1 MGEIIVPKLTLHLIT
16 IFILTIGL
24 LTACQSSQPN
34 TDTTSTDPEVAD
46 TTDEQQTDSE
56 PVSSESTDD
65 EASDE
70 IMLPDVELQKGDQG
84 EAVKALQQ
92 ALIHIGYPIEV
103 TGVYDEDT
111 TWAITDLQLQD
122 EQIYTTGVYQE
133 DTKWMI
139 EQALA
144 GGIEVSHGE
153 KLPRPGQQEQTDK
166 KIVENPHDILVLV
179 NKEYALPADYVP
191 EDLVIP
197 NVRFPFVEDLPKKQL
212 REVAARA
219 LEELF
224 AAADQEGLELFA
236 ISGYRSYDRQEA
248 IFAAN
253 VQKHGEEAANRFS
266 ARPGES
272 EHQTGLTMDVSSPSV
287 GFDLVEEFGNT
298 PEGQW
303 LKKHAS
309 DFGFIIR
316 YPEGKEHITLYQ
328 YEPWHLRYVGKKA
341 AKEIMEKGI
350 TLEEYLEQL

>member
-1 MGEIIVPKLTLHLIT
+1 MT
-16 IFILTIGL
+16 ILCLTIVL
-24 LTACQSSQPN
+24 LTACQSSHSN
-34 TDTTSTDPEVAD
+34 TDESNEAIEKAEETNEDLTNSQPASSDSTDTIA
-46 TTDEQQTDSE
+46 
-56 PVSSESTDD
+56 
-65 EASDE
+65 
-70 IMLPDVELQKGDQG
+70 LPNEELQKGDLG
-84 EAVKALQQ
+84 EAVSALQQ
-92 ALIHIGYPIEV
+92 ALIQIGYPIEV
-103 TGVYDEDT
+103 TGIYDIDT

-122 EQIYTTGVYQE
+122 DKILTTGTYQS
-133 DTKWMI
+133 DTKSMI

-144 GGIEVSHGE
+144 GGIKVSHGE
-153 KLPRPGQQEQTDK
+153 KLPRPNQSEQNDK
-166 KIVENPHDILVLV
+166 KIVENPYDILVLV
-179 NKEYALPADYVP
+179 NKEYALPADYIP

-197 NVRFPFVEDLPKKQL
+197 NVRFPFVEDLSKKQL

-224 AAADQEGLELFA
+224 AAADEEGLELFA
-236 ISGYRSYDRQEA
+236 ISGYRSYDRQDA
-248 IFAAN
+248 IFASN

-272 EHQTGLTMDVSSPSV
+272 EHQTGLTMDVSSPSA
-287 GFDLVEEFGNT
+287 GFDLTVEFGET

-341 AKEIMEKGI
+341 AKEIMEQGL